1 MYRIYTVREGEKL
14 LSISNRLGVNPDE
27 IRKMNGFSADY
38 EVTPGDQ
45 IIVPSVT
52 ISPFDN
58 YVVQKGETLY
68 GISQKYNL
76 DVNDLARLNGLDVD
90 DYIYPEQELIIPKSN
105 ISFYIT
111 NEGDTLGLLR
121 EKFPSDFDKILKN
134 NQYIY
139 LMPDQVLIFQ
149 KNNW

>member
-1 MYRIYTVREGEKL
+1 M
-14 LSISNRLGVNPDE
+14 
-27 IRKMNGFSADY
+27 
-38 EVTPGDQ
+38 
-45 IIVPSVT
+45 T

-58 YVVQKGETLY
+58 YLVQKGETLY
-68 GISQKYNL
+68 GISQKFNL

-149 KNNW
+149 KNN

>member
-27 IRKMNGFSADY
+27 IRKINGFSADY